1 MNEET
6 ASTLPR
12 ERLRG
17 ELEATRRAYHELLAE
32 IPDAAWDRPTANAA
46 WTVRQMMFHI
56 TLALRFLPADVAL
69 MRRGR
74 MPAVPPWLFN
84 ALNEWYTRF
93 MGKRQTRASLAA
105 EYDKRHA
112 AVVSLL
118 ETIEPEEWALTGE
131 YPDINRNLEGTRSM
145 ADMFHYISVHFD
157 EHAADIRPAL
167 ERGDHEQK
175 KQQAARPPQGIA
187 RLLYRAPL
195 MVYRLRLGWLLG
207 GRFLRLTHT
216 GRKSGLPRQA
226 VLEVIEHEAET
237 DTFYVVSGFGRQS
250 QWFKNVKADPE
261 VTIQVGPR
269 LLEARAEV
277 LDEQASGN
285 KLVDYAR
292 RHPFAAQA
300 LTRALGYELD
310 GSEEQLRH
318 LGADHM
324 PVVALRTRRVLR
336 QTPDATQLAALALVL
351 VALLLPLLLRFAR
364 CRRRT
369 TDGRR
374 RTAVRNH

>member
-6 ASTLPR
+6 VSTSTR

-17 ELEATRRAYHELLAE
+17 ELQATRRAYHELLAE
-32 IPDAAWDRPTANAA
+32 IPDAAWDRPTANPA

-74 MPAVPPWLFN
+74 MPAVPAWLFN
-84 ALNEWYTRF
+84 GVNEWYTRF
-93 MGKRQTRASLAA
+93 MGSRQTRASLAA

-118 ETIEPEEWALTGE
+118 ESIEPQEWTLTGE

-145 ADMFHYISVHFD
+145 ADMFHYISVHFE

-167 ERGDHEQK
+167 ESGDHEQK
-175 KQQAARPPQGIA
+175 KQQAVPPPQGMA
-187 RLLYRAPL
+187 RLVYRAPL
-195 MVYRLRLGWLLG
+195 LAYRLHLGWLLG

-216 GRKSGLPRQA
+216 GRKSGQPRQA
-226 VLEVIEHEAET
+226 LLEVIDRNEET

-250 QWFKNVKADPE
+250 QWFKNVQANPE
-261 VTIQVGPR
+261 VTIQVGAR

-277 LDEQASGN
+277 LDERASGN
-285 KLVDYAR
+285 KLVDYAH
-292 RHPFAAQA
+292 RHPLAAQA
-300 LTRALGYELD
+300 LARALGYELD
-310 GSEEQLRH
+310 GSEEQVRQ
-318 LGADHM
+318 LGAEHM
-324 PVVALRTRRVLR
+324 PVVALHGRRVLR
-336 QTPDATQLAALALVL
+336 RRPDTSQFAALALLIV
-351 VALLLPLLLRFAR
+351 VLLLPLLLRFAR
-364 CRRRT
+364 
-369 TDGRR
+369 GRR
-374 RTAVRNH
+374 